1 MFLLHITLS
10 YFNVPKEVR
19 LNSTHLFIMKIPNK
33 RGLHQIAIIH
43 SSSNDFIE
51 FMKIFKEY
59 ITESYSFVVDDSTLI
74 SVNALC
80 LRKNILEKVYHKIM
94 TIDDQIKDEKLQYN
108 INRKAT
114 KILALS
120 SGKTDKWIIKSK
132 YGKNR
137 YQNKSEENK

>member
-1 MFLLHITLS
+1 
-10 YFNVPKEVR
+10 
-19 LNSTHLFIMKIPNK
+19 MKIPNK
-33 RGLHQIAIIH
+33 RRLHQIAIIH
-43 SSSNDFIE
+43 SSNNDFIE
-51 FMKIFKEY
+51 FMKICKEY
-59 ITESYSFVVDDSTLI
+59 ITESYSFLVDDSTLL

-94 TIDDQIKDEKLQYN
+94 TIDNQIKDEKLQYN
-108 INRKAT
+108 INRKAA

-120 SGKTDKWIIKSK
+120 SGKTDKRIIKSK

>member
-1 MFLLHITLS
+1 
-10 YFNVPKEVR
+10 
-19 LNSTHLFIMKIPNK
+19 MKIPNK

-43 SSSNDFIE
+43 SSNNDFIE
-51 FMKIFKEY
+51 FMKICKEY
-59 ITESYSFVVDDSTLI
+59 ITESYSFLVDDSTLL

-80 LRKNILEKVYHKIM
+80 LRKNILEKVYH
-94 TIDDQIKDEKLQYN
+94 N
-108 INRKAT
+108 INRKAA

-120 SGKTDKWIIKSK
+120 SGKTDKRIIKSK

>member
-1 MFLLHITLS
+1 
-10 YFNVPKEVR
+10 
-19 LNSTHLFIMKIPNK
+19 MKIPNK

-51 FMKIFKEY
+51 FMKICKEY

-108 INRKAT
+108 INRKAA